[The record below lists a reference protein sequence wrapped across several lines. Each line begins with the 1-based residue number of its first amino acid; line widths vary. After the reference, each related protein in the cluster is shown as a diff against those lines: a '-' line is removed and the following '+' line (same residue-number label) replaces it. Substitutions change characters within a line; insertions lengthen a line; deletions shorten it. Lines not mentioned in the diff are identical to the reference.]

1 MILSKSR
8 FFLILVLLVAIP
20 FLFYK
25 MNWLLHSQKT
35 SGTMSFKGKS
45 ITGQLVHEYSV
56 LFFKVGKDT
65 VWFDGNDNIFF
76 KEGESVP
83 VRYQINDPQDARID
97 ALIPIWGDVLVYGG
111 IPILILLVIF
121 LHPQIIP
128 LGSTVKLSTIKPFIQ
143 IV

>member
-1 MILSKSR
+1 
-8 FFLILVLLVAIP
+8 
-20 FLFYK
+20 
-25 MNWLLHSQKT
+25 
-35 SGTMSFKGKS
+35 MSFKGKS

-56 LFFKVGKDT
+56 IFYKAGKDT
-65 VWFDGNDNIFF
+65 IWFDGNDNIFY

-97 ALIPIWGDVLVYGG
+97 TFIPIWGDVLVYGG

-128 LGSTVKLSTIKPFIQ
+128 FGSTIKLTTTKPFVK

>member
-8 FFLILVLLVAIP
+8 FFLLLVLVIAIP
-20 FLFYK
+20 FLLYK

-35 SGTMSFKGKS
+35 SGIMSFKGKS

-65 VWFDGNDNIFF
+65 VWFDGNDNIFY

-97 ALIPIWGDVLVYGG
+97 AFIPIWGDVLVYGG

-128 LGSTVKLSTIKPFIQ
+128 LGSTIKLTTTKPFVE